1 VSDDQQRLAR
11 ILDWM
16 RTVGDPWLRDGRNTQ
31 PEAGSDLAL
40 DDAEGPASSPLAQRV
55 LVMALDHLGFV
66 VDAVF
71 SGPPKR
77 LNAPFSALRTALEC
91 GARVRW
97 LLESDSSNERQLRAI
112 RYRFENLEEQRKAI
126 TDMSGTHMVGEEDEA
141 RAQVLAWVA
150 AETKALTELAL
161 ALGADNVTKPPNT
174 LDILKSMVDLNTY
187 EGTGF
192 IQLWRQGSASAHGH
206 YWADNMR
213 GNKGA
218 FDIVWFH
225 TAVQGA
231 MLFINEAMT
240 LHHQRRTT
248 SSG

>member
-1 VSDDQQRLAR
+1 MQ
-11 ILDWM
+11 
-16 RTVGDPWLRDGRNTQ
+16 TVGDPWLRDGGNTQ
-31 PEAGSDLAL
+31 PEANSDVAL
-40 DDAEGPASSPLAQRV
+40 DDAEGPASSPLVHRG

-66 VDAVF
+66 VDAVL

-97 LLESDSSNERQLRAI
+97 LLESDSSNERRLRAI

-126 TDMSGTHMVGEEDEA
+126 VDMSGTHMAGEEDEA
-141 RAQVLAWVA
+141 RATVLAGVA
-150 AETKALTELAL
+150 AETAALTELAL
-161 ALGADNVTKPPNT
+161 ALGAGKLTKPPAT
-174 LDILKSMVDLNTY
+174 VDILKSLVDLNTY
-187 EGTGF
+187 DGTGF

-206 YWADNMR
+206 YWADNIR

-218 FDIVWFH
+218 FDTAWFH
-225 TAVQGA
+225 IAVQGA

-240 LHHQRRTT
+240 LYHQRRTT
-248 SSG
+248 LSGLQ

>member
-1 VSDDQQRLAR
+1 
-11 ILDWM
+11 M
-16 RTVGDPWLRDGRNTQ
+16 RTVGDPWLRDAWNFQ

-40 DDAEGPASSPLAQRV
+40 DDAEGPASSPLAHRV

-66 VDAVF
+66 VDAVC

-97 LLESDSSNERQLRAI
+97 LLEPDSTNERQLRGI

-126 TDMSGTHMVGEEDEA
+126 TEMSGTHMVGEEDEA
-141 RAQVLAWVA
+141 RTQVLAWLA
-150 AETKALTELAL
+150 AQTKTLTELAL
-161 ALGADNVTKPPNT
+161 ARGADKLIRPPST
-174 LDILKSMVDLNTY
+174 LDILKSVVDVNTY
-187 EGTGF
+187 EGTAF
-192 IQLWRQGSASAHGH
+192 IQLWRQGSASVHGH
-206 YWADNMR
+206 YWADDMR

-218 FDIVWFH
+218 FDFVWFH

-240 LHHQRRTT
+240 LHHRRRTT
-248 SSG
+248 SSGL